1 MKEINAI
8 LTETLVVS
16 FLVVLGT
23 YQHPWYN
30 HDTQSGGLLLYAANI
45 LSHKKY
51 KNYMDG
57 KVIATICFQ
66 YSHFCVTDVPIQD
79 NMLLQRAARILNR
92 NYIQYF
98 CS

>member
-1 MKEINAI
+1 MLKAINAI

-16 FLVVLGT
+16 FLVGLGT

-51 KNYMDG
+51 KNYIDG

-66 YSHFCVTDVPIQD
+66 YRVTFV
-79 NMLLQRAARILNR
+79 
-92 NYIQYF
+92 
-98 CS
+98 